1 MVNHK
6 VVDLSQHVNN
16 ALFYKQLMD
25 QLEDSQQ
32 HFDKTVQAALSDAL
46 FSTLYPLGQLFS
58 QEKAILFLNFASQSD
73 LAFHH
78 NVYMTPQCVNIRYP
92 YKERSTPSISKT
104 LQNPVA
110 VYTKTPGSVYY
121 TVHLSIYMGPY
132 GR

>member
-46 FSTLYPLGQLFS
+46 FS
-58 QEKAILFLNFASQSD
+58 I
-73 LAFHH
+73 
-78 NVYMTPQCVNIRYP
+78 
-92 YKERSTPSISKT
+92 
-104 LQNPVA
+104 
-110 VYTKTPGSVYY
+110 
-121 TVHLSIYMGPY
+121 
-132 GR
+132 

>member
-46 FSTLYPLGQLFS
+46 FSSYIPNNALVSF
-58 QEKAILFLNFASQSD
+58 
-73 LAFHH
+73 FHFH
-78 NVYMTPQCVNIRYP
+78 KKKPFCF
-92 YKERSTPSISKT
+92 
-104 LQNPVA
+104 
-110 VYTKTPGSVYY
+110 
-121 TVHLSIYMGPY
+121 
-132 GR
+132 